1 MWNVLHASSR
11 NLNCFH
17 TNAQRRTNQQLPHR
31 PFEIAFFISSIRH
44 SRCVSECELTTSLL
58 RNKQITVSWCM
69 RFSVVYKS
77 GSDHRESDKGS
88 TPISSELVFQT
99 NNMEK
104 GVLVF
109 WIICLAI
116 VIVDAKPFP
125 QQESCKFKLK
135 LQWLIIYY
143 LYIVKY

>member
-1 MWNVLHASSR
+1 
-11 NLNCFH
+11 
-17 TNAQRRTNQQLPHR
+17 
-31 PFEIAFFISSIRH
+31 
-44 SRCVSECELTTSLL
+44 
-58 RNKQITVSWCM
+58 M

-125 QQESCKFKLK
+125 QQESYDDEVLVPKDTIRYPNTF
-135 LQWLIIYY
+135 WLGRPFYDQDDYY
-143 LYIVKY
+143 GDNTYRKPSTLSYANVGAGWGR

>member
-1 MWNVLHASSR
+1 
-11 NLNCFH
+11 
-17 TNAQRRTNQQLPHR
+17 
-31 PFEIAFFISSIRH
+31 
-44 SRCVSECELTTSLL
+44 
-58 RNKQITVSWCM
+58 M

-135 LQWLIIYY
+135 L
-143 LYIVKY
+143 